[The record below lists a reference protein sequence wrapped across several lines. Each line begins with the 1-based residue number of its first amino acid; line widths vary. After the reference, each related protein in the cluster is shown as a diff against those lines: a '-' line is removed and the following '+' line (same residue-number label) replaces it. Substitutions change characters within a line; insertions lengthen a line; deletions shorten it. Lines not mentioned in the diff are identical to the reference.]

1 MHNHPNEH
9 PKNVWKHTPLY
20 WKIPLALIVIF
31 NAIILTSLIINPN
44 RDALFDFLD
53 YTLTTITAMF
63 LVYTFT
69 LLTMY
74 KKAFIELHTEH
85 YKHD

>member
-31 NAIILTSLIINPN
+31 NAIILISLIINPN
-44 RDALFDFLD
+44 LDALFDALD
-53 YTLTTITAMF
+53 YTVTTFAALC
-63 LVYTFT
+63 LVYLHT
-69 LLTMY
+69 LLSQY
-74 KKAFIELHTEH
+74 RKAFNELHEDYAT
-85 YKHD
+85 K